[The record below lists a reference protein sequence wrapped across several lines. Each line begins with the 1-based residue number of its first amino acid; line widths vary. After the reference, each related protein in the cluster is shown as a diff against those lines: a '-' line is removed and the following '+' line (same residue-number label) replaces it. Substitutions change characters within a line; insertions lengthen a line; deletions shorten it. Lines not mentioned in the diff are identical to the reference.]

1 MATQIGVNIGSGN
14 GLLPD
19 GTKPLPEP
27 MLTLRWL
34 KSCGI
39 HPKSITQEMLK
50 TFILGMSFKI
60 INLSSQLHLP
70 GTSELKET
78 THPQLKLTNCYP
90 ANSSAKY
97 YKLFILIEYIT
108 YVVME
113 VYIKSSLLKKSTSVN
128 FVCYLTKFPTN
139 KISQIGLNLG
149 NGTRVI
155 KPYSNQ

>member
-27 MLTLRWL
+27 MLTLR
-34 KSCGI
+34 SCGI
-39 HPKSITQEMLK
+39 HPKSITQGMLK

-78 THPQLKLTNCYP
+78 THPQLDLTNYTNP
-90 ANSSAKY
+90 GY
-97 YKLFILIEYIT
+97 GL
-108 YVVME
+108 
-113 VYIKSSLLKKSTSVN
+113 SLVDTLWNVGS
-128 FVCYLTKFPTN
+128 YRQPLE
-139 KISQIGLNLG
+139 QEG
-149 NGTRVI
+149 NPMT
-155 KPYSNQ
+155 